1 MKTKIWI
8 YSLAILAVVLI
19 ISSSCKKKDD
29 NNANPSLTTITDKD
43 GNVYTTVTIGTQV
56 WMVQN
61 LKTTKF
67 NDGSSISQVTV
78 DTIWGNMTTA
88 AYCWYDN
95 TIGYKDTYGAL
106 YNWYA
111 V

>member
-8 YSLAILAVVLI
+8 YSLALLAVVLI

-29 NNANPSLTTITDKD
+29 NNANPSMTTVIDNG
-43 GNVYTTVTIGTQV
+43 GNVYHTVIIGSQV

-78 DTIWGNMTTA
+78 DTIWGNMTTP
-88 AYCWYDN
+88 AYC
-95 TIGYKDTYGAL
+95 
-106 YNWYA
+106 
-111 V
+111 